1 MLYFVVQAATALI
14 LYTGGNTSFNGFPAL
29 TSFVAEDSF
38 LPRPLMKRGQ
48 RLVFSNGI
56 ITLTVLA
63 VALLIG
69 TGGSLNALVPFY
81 AIGVFTGF
89 SMAGYGMTKHWLT
102 HRGPGWR
109 YKLVINL
116 SAGILSTIVVRHLRD
131 RQVHRRRLAGR
142 GGLPDPGLRV
152 DAGEPAVSRG
162 VFGAG
167 DVGSP
172 TCRSWTATP
181 GIGC

>member
-1 MLYFVVQAATALI
+1 
-14 LYTGGNTSFNGFPAL
+14 
-29 TSFVAEDSF
+29 
-38 LPRPLMKRGQ
+38 MKRGH

-63 VALLIG
+63 VALLIV

-109 YKLVINL
+109 SKLVINL
-116 SAGILSTIVVRHLRD
+116 SAGILSTIVVAIFAIAKFTEG
-131 RQVHRRRLAGR
+131 RLASR
-142 GGLPDPGLRV
+142 HCLPDSGLRV
-152 DAGEPAVSRG
+152 DAAQPAVSRRGLG
-162 VFGAG
+162 VG
-167 DVGSP
+167 DVTHRASRVGQV
-172 TCRSWTATP
+172 
-181 GIGC
+181 